1 MTARDKLIA
10 TARAEIGYLE
20 KKSDANLYDKTAN
33 AGQNNYTKYW
43 ADMTPSFQT
52 EPWCDCF
59 VGWCFKKTF
68 GEKLGNELLCG
79 GMYSYSTPPS
89 AECFKAKG
97 QYFKIPR
104 PGDVV
109 YFNVGRIIGHTGI
122 VAWVNG
128 DRFGTIEG
136 NTPGAS
142 GVIQNGGGVCEKS
155 YCYINNSYVNGF
167 GRPDWTLAEEE
178 DFLMSYEKFVE
189 YQKKYEEE
197 RAKMGVSSGWQTEAK
212 NFVTSFTPKISDGN
226 SPQCP
231 APRVQIWA
239 MLRVFH
245 DTIIKEVKELIKEAN
260 K

>member
-1 MTARDKLIA
+1 MTAKEKLIA
-10 TARAEIGYLE
+10 TARAEVGYLE
-20 KKSDANLYDKTAN
+20 KKSNSNLYDKTAN

-59 VGWCFKKTF
+59 VGWCFLKTF
-68 GEKLGNELLCG
+68 GEKIGNALLCG
-79 GMYSYSTPPS
+79 GMFSYYTPTS
-89 AECFKAKG
+89 AECFQKKG
-97 QYFKIPR
+97 QYYKVPR

-109 YFNVGRIIGHTGI
+109 YFNVGKKIGHTAI

-136 NTPGAS
+136 NTSGAS
-142 GVIQNGGGVCEKS
+142 GVIPNGGGVCEKS

-178 DFLMSYEKFVE
+178 DFCMSYEKFVE
-189 YQKKYEEE
+189 YQHRYENEVKAE
-197 RAKMGVSSGWQTEAK
+197 GAAKGIEQDVQAWARETG
-212 NFVTSFTPKISDGN
+212 ISDGN
-226 SPQCP
+226 QPQ
-231 APRVQIWA
+231 APLKRWQLWA
-239 MLRVFH
+239 ILKKFLELVK
-245 DTIIKEVKELIKEAN
+245 KEVN